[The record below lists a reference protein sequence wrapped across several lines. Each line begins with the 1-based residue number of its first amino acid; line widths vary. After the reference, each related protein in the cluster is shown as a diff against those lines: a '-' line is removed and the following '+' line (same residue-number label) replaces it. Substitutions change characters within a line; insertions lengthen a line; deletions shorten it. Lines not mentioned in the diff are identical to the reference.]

1 MAAEQDTLQDPGFVS
16 FLVQELEAGRFLPAV
31 WVLDVQRS
39 MPRDPGA
46 AMVALS
52 DGSFRGTV
60 GGGTIERMAEERLAR
75 LAQTGDGAG
84 IEWYTHEDTS
94 MACGGD
100 ALLGFTTL
108 TSEQLPFLRSLADAL
123 EKAEPVWAVEDWSDS
138 ESPRFSVMTSDDLLH
153 GDEGID
159 PVDGFAWL
167 PDRSLFVEAM
177 GVVPRVHIFGA
188 GHVGRALSPVLA
200 SVGFVPRIYD
210 DRPAIATSDAFP
222 DAEKIE
228 VGDFCELAAN
238 APIGPHDYVVVLT
251 HGHVADID
259 VLERVVPK
267 EPEYVGCIGSRRK
280 AAIARRTLEERGL
293 DRALIDG
300 VACPIGDDILAVTP
314 PEIAVSIAA
323 QMIRHRASLRPTRPR
338 S

>member
-16 FLVQELEAGRFLPAV
+16 FLVQELEAGRSLPAV
-31 WVLDVQRS
+31 WVLDVKRS

-46 AMVALS
+46 AMVALA
-52 DGSFRGTV
+52 DGSFLGTV
-60 GGGTIERMAEERLAR
+60 GGGTVERMAEERLAR
-75 LAQTGDGAG
+75 MAEAGDGCG
-84 IEWYTHEDTS
+84 IEWYTHEDTA

-100 ALLGFTTL
+100 ALLGFTVL
-108 TSEQLPFLRSLADAL
+108 TPDQLPFLRELQAALDA
-123 EKAEPVWAVEDWSDS
+123 AAPVWVVQDWSQPDA
-138 ESPRFSVMTSDDLLH
+138 PTFSVMTSDDLLH
-153 GDEGID
+153 GDEAIA
-159 PVDGFAWL
+159 PVDSFVWL
-167 PDRSLFVEAM
+167 PDRSLFIEAT

-210 DRPAIATSDAFP
+210 DRPAMATPEAFP
-222 DAEKIE
+222 DAERIE

-259 VLERVVPK
+259 VLERVIPK

-280 AAIARRTLEERGL
+280 AGIARRTLVERGC
-293 DRALIDG
+293 DRALVD
-300 VACPIGDDILAVTP
+300 AACCPIGDDILAVTP

-323 QMIRHRASLRPTRPR
+323 QMIRRRASLRPTQPH